1 MRAYDS
7 DSQAVKIVRICGL
20 AGAAASG
27 LALILR
33 AFHGPL
39 PWMHSPMN
47 AESVFAISLLVL
59 ALLTGDAK
67 ATVVSPQ
74 PRMDWLAPLS
84 LVAIVAVAF
93 AYSSH
98 DYFLSDDFVMLR
110 HAQTPFSLSLYTH
123 GGGDGFFRPLIYESF
138 RIVFPWAGEDPFRW
152 HVTGLLIH
160 AANTILVWML
170 ARAFGLERFSAW
182 FAGALFAIHAT
193 RPETAV
199 WITGRYDLIATF
211 FVLAALVLFLYDF
224 PWIALIAMV
233 AGILCKESA
242 YAGPLLLVL
251 LAPKQWRKWIP
262 FFAASAIL
270 VLYRF
275 WLFGGIG
282 GYKTAT
288 GEPQALS
295 INLITVIKALVLR
308 LWAVLFVPI
317 NWSIPL
323 GVLLGIALFAYV
335 WAMLWLFIGKR
346 NASPRRRIWIAAGFV
361 IVAALPPV
369 QQLLIGA
376 DLQKARYLYLPS
388 VGFCLLLGLLVAS
401 RRSIA
406 IVILLFQA
414 IALLHNLTAWHD
426 ASVEAKAYCEAAVN
440 GKTDAAPPLNSI
452 NGVYFFQN
460 GLPECIRMAGK

>member
-1 MRAYDS
+1 
-7 DSQAVKIVRICGL
+7 
-20 AGAAASG
+20 
-27 LALILR
+27 
-33 AFHGPL
+33 
-39 PWMHSPMN
+39 MN
-47 AESVFAISLLVL
+47 AESVFALSLLVL
-59 ALLTGDAK
+59 ALLTDNSDAN
-67 ATVVSPQ
+67 VSPK
-74 PRMDWLAPLS
+74 PSKDWLTPLS
-84 LVAIVAVAF
+84 LIAIVAVAF
-93 AYSSH
+93 GYSSH

-110 HAQTPFSLSLYTH
+110 HAQAPYSLYLYTH

-152 HVTGLLIH
+152 HITGLFIH

-170 ARAFGLERFSAW
+170 ARAFGLERFAAW

-211 FVLAALVLFLYDF
+211 FVLAALVLFLHDF

-262 FFAASAIL
+262 FFIASAVL

-295 INLITVIKALVLR
+295 IGLITIVKALILR

-323 GVLLGIALFAYV
+323 GTLLCVALIAYV
-335 WAMLWLFIGKR
+335 CAMLWLFSLP
-346 NASPRRRIWIAAGFV
+346 SPRRRIMISIGFV
-361 IVAALPPV
+361 IIAALPPV

-388 VGFCLLLGLLVAS
+388 AGFCLLFAVLVSS
-401 RRSIA
+401 RKRIA

-414 IALLHNLTAWHD
+414 VALFHNLTAWHE
-426 ASVEAKAYCEAAVN
+426 ASIEARAYCEAAAA
-440 GKTDAAPPLNSI
+440 GKVTPPPPNSI

-460 GLPECIRMAGK
+460 GLPECIRMAGR